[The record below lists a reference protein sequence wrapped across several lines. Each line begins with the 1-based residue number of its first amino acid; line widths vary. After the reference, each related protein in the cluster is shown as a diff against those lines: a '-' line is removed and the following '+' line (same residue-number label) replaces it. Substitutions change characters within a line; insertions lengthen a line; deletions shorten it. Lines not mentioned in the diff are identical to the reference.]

1 MQNNDSCTKN
11 FKKWNASKALMTGKG
26 GTAHCLFEHI
36 PLRVCWSAGYRF
48 EDIYLIKCSVH

>member
-1 MQNNDSCTKN
+1 MNKTPLCRTTTAAQKK

-36 PLRVCWSAGYRF
+36 PL
-48 EDIYLIKCSVH
+48 